1 MAKYEPTFLAR
12 VPVLSIIEDIRK
24 AVIDF
29 VWKGA
34 DVEGIKA
41 DNVVKLGIMLGIFL
55 VLGAAIIG
63 NIVYGI
69 FSPLLGNEIGIFLAL
84 AFTGFTAIYF
94 VNPRVG
100 KADEEDV
107 YLMPAIFVATITGS
121 ALLLLLGQY
130 IAPISNFFAGIFGVK
145 PEAAS
150 LLEAF
155 LTASAMIVKSEAVTT
170 TVTLLPVVGSYFLT
184 AGTIALGGL
193 VDFIIGEIKAITKR

>member
-69 FSPLLGNEIGIFLAL
+69 FSPLLG
-84 AFTGFTAIYF
+84 
-94 VNPRVG
+94 
-100 KADEEDV
+100 
-107 YLMPAIFVATITGS
+107 
-121 ALLLLLGQY
+121 
-130 IAPISNFFAGIFGVK
+130 
-145 PEAAS
+145 
-150 LLEAF
+150 
-155 LTASAMIVKSEAVTT
+155 
-170 TVTLLPVVGSYFLT
+170 
-184 AGTIALGGL
+184 
-193 VDFIIGEIKAITKR
+193 